1 MTNLE
6 PQQYG
11 KLILFIG
18 IVISII
24 GIIVILLG
32 RIGLFKLPGDIEFGG
47 KTWKVYFPIV
57 SCIVISILLTVIIW
71 LIKYFRK

>member
-1 MTNLE
+1 MSNLE

-24 GIIVILLG
+24 GIIAILLG
-32 RIGLFKLPGDIEFGG
+32 RIGIFKLPGDIELGG

-71 LIKYFRK
+71 LIQYFRK